1 MEINNDYL
9 EKFLGKKKD
18 KKDTE
23 PKNKST
29 IKSKDGLL
37 EATIIEKAVYLE
49 DGRQLLNETLPI
61 STTNKSFLR

>member
-1 MEINNDYL
+1 MEINTEDL

-18 KKDTE
+18 KETKDV
-23 PKNKST
+23 KNKSL

-37 EATIIEKAVYLE
+37 EATIIEKTVYLE